1 VKITNENTPEESYA
15 IIFGKITPSWENALL
30 ILGVVCQDGND
41 KGKKEALAELQR
53 LGRELDNAKIKR

>member
-1 VKITNENTPEESYA
+1 MKITNENTQET
-15 IIFGKITPSWENALL
+15 IDITPSWENALL

-41 KGKKEALAELQR
+41 QGKKEALAELQR

>member
-1 VKITNENTPEESYA
+1 MKITNENTQET
-15 IIFGKITPSWENALL
+15 IDITPNWENALL

>member
-1 VKITNENTPEESYA
+1 MKITNENTQET
-15 IIFGKITPSWENALL
+15 IDITPSWENALL